1 MEKITASA
9 KSQRRRDGVF
19 WVAVVGGVDGDGG
32 GGTGAVKLPRDSG
45 RAGEIPTWRALLLA
59 LYKRCQAGSANP
71 PRDATSYSCMFYI
84 LLCGCVDCRC
94 RTSGGE
100 KVTPAVGVDASCL
113 LCNAATLQFAAL
125 LRGCC
130 RARRTALSQRKNNK
144 KKKSKHISMTR
155 GRFHTLSFHHSRP
168 GSFFCCCCCLLVCFP
183 TECINS

>member
-1 MEKITASA
+1 MG
-9 KSQRRRDGVF
+9 RV
-19 WVAVVGGVDGDGG
+19 G
-32 GGTGAVKLPRDSG
+32 GGTGTVKLPRDSG

-84 LLCGCVDCRC
+84 LLCGCVDCCC

-125 LRGCC
+125 LRGVAA
-130 RARRTALSQRKNNK
+130 RAGWRYHKK

-155 GRFHTLSFHHSRP
+155 GTFHTLSFHHSRP
-168 GSFFCCCCCLLVCFP
+168 GSFFCCCCLLFVSLFFQQ
-183 TECINS
+183 NV